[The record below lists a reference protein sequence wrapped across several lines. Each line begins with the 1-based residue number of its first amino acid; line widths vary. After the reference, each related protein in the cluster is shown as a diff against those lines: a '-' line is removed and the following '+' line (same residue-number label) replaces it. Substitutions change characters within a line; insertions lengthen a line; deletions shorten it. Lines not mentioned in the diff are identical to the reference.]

1 MALSKQSRL
10 RIAAIRFLNPA
21 PLMWD
26 FDHRPESEML
36 AERYH
41 VEWMLPSECA
51 DRLASGAADIG
62 LVPIASLA
70 TIPELSVV
78 PGCTIASKDCVRSL
92 LLVRRTRQSLQSI
105 RSVAADIASR
115 TTIAY
120 ARLLFRM
127 WGNPSADFV
136 PMPANLDNMLA
147 RADAAI
153 VIGDPALFALEER
166 ANRAERSEE
175 ELTYHDLAHEWRAQ
189 TGLPFISAVWG
200 IAPSAASIPHIAE
213 DLLRSR
219 DHGLANIDSLA
230 EEWSRKMPLPESTI
244 RRYLSENIHY
254 VLDQECVEGMRG
266 FFRMAAEA
274 GILPSYQL
282 PL

>member
-1 MALSKQSRL
+1 MRRPSCFRCSRHRAGTD
-10 RIAAIRFLNPA
+10 RIPRHDSGLN
-21 PLMWD
+21 
-26 FDHRPESEML
+26 
-36 AERYH
+36 
-41 VEWMLPSECA
+41 
-51 DRLASGAADIG
+51 
-62 LVPIASLA
+62 
-70 TIPELSVV
+70 VV

-92 LLVRRTRQSLQSI
+92 LLVRRARQPLESI

-120 ARLLFRM
+120 ARLLFKM
-127 WGNPSADFV
+127 WGNPSAEFV
-136 PMPANLDNMLA
+136 PMPANLDTMLA

-175 ELTYHDLAHEWRAQ
+175 ELAYHDLAHEWRAQ

-200 IAPSAASIPHIAE
+200 ITPSAASIPQIAE

-254 VLDQECVEGMRG
+254 VLDQECIEGMRG

>member
-1 MALSKQSRL
+1 
-10 RIAAIRFLNPA
+10 
-21 PLMWD
+21 
-26 FDHRPESEML
+26 
-36 AERYH
+36 
-41 VEWMLPSECA
+41 MLPSECA

-70 TIPELSVV
+70 TIPELNVV

-92 LLVRRTRQSLQSI
+92 LLVRRARQPLESV

-120 ARLLFRM
+120 ARLLFKM
-127 WGNPSADFV
+127 WGNPSAEFV
-136 PMPANLDNMLA
+136 PMPADLDTMLA

-175 ELTYHDLAHEWRAQ
+175 ELAYHDLAHEWRAQ

-200 IAPSAASIPHIAE
+200 ITPSAASIPQIAE
-213 DLLRSR
+213 DHSSAPATMASPTSTRLPKNGRARCRCQKAQSDAISVRTSTTFSIRNALKACAASFAWPQKPAFCPAINFRS
-219 DHGLANIDSLA
+219 DSTA
-230 EEWSRKMPLPESTI
+230 GSNTMSARIPP
-244 RRYLSENIHY
+244 
-254 VLDQECVEGMRG
+254 GAP
-266 FFRMAAEA
+266 FRMRDVVA
-274 GILPSYQL
+274 
-282 PL
+282 